1 MPVDLSNSTA
11 EDLFQRALD
20 SLENRQ
26 YQQCIALIQAAM
38 ELDRQEGSPASRMK
52 YLSYL
57 GLALTLSLGRS
68 EEGQKM
74 CEQAAGREFYDADL
88 FCNLGIVS
96 LRNRR
101 KKPAFDAFRKGLTLK
116 PRHRRILEE
125 LDRYE
130 QREAPVISALPRQ
143 HFLNVMAGKLRWRLR
158 GLFRRA
164 PLADD

>member
-11 EDLFQRALD
+11 EDLFRRALD
-20 SLENRQ
+20 SLENKQ
-26 YQQCIALIQAAM
+26 YQQCIALIQSAM
-38 ELDRQEGSPASRMK
+38 DLDRQEGSPFSRMR

-74 CEQAAGREFYDADL
+74 CEQAASREFYDADL

-96 LRNRR
+96 LRNRN
-101 KKPAFDAFRKGLTLK
+101 KKLAFDSFRRGLTLK
-116 PRHRRILEE
+116 PRHPRILEE
-125 LDRYE
+125 LERYDR
-130 QREAPVISALPRQ
+130 REAPVFPSLPREA
-143 HFLNVMAGKLRWRLR
+143 FLNVVAGRLR
-158 GLFRRA
+158 SWLRGPFRRD